1 MFNSIKMKY
10 FKKLLMLLVFFT
22 SLLFLGC
29 KEKLDLAPLNQIDGG
44 TAYATPERCLL
55 ALNGVYDAA
64 QSGVYDPLNGGATAV
79 RGYPFG
85 AAAIEQQDMRGEDMV
100 NVATFFAV
108 TYQATYN
115 TTSPNNVNMWK
126 ELYAL
131 INKANI
137 SIEGFR
143 GAGSK
148 GIISGSIASQYEA
161 ECRFLRAMAHHELLI
176 HFARPYSDGNGS
188 ALAVPYRDFAIQ
200 SSSSVE
206 QVKAL
211 PRETVAAVYTK
222 MLADLDYAET
232 NLPALLSNVGESTY
246 RATKA
251 AAIAL
256 KMRIKLHKNDMP
268 AVIAEGAKLLPAYSA
283 IDPLNFTAVVSPIG
297 AWKLTPVVNGPFIDN
312 ASKESIFSIK
322 NDPLDNP
329 QTNASLARM
338 YGQSSTATG
347 GRGLVAISP
356 LAWNLPEWTCTDR
369 RRTVLYYNG
378 TDNTGNTNKFT
389 SKYTDA
395 VNQSDWTPYI
405 RYAEVLLMQAEA
417 EARNAATVSADAVK
431 LLNTLRN
438 RAIADSVTNQY
449 TVASF
454 ATKNALI
461 NAILKERRIEFL
473 AEGKRWGDIHRWVQD
488 PVFGA
493 AGVPDK
499 MVNGFNNIAAFVC
512 GGAVPATG
520 TPFIPYSDYRFLW
533 PIPQQ
538 ERNTNPI
545 IEQNPGY

>member
-1 MFNSIKMKY
+1 MNY
-10 FKKLLMLLVFFT
+10 VKKLTIALVFFASLVFT
-22 SLLFLGC
+22 SC
-29 KEKLDLAPLNQIDGG
+29 KEKLDLAPFNQIDGG
-44 TAYATPERCLL
+44 TAFATADRCLL
-55 ALNGVYDAA
+55 AINGVYDAA
-64 QSGVYDPLNGGATAV
+64 QSGVYDPLNGTATSV

-85 AAAIEQQDMRGEDMV
+85 AAAIAQQDMRGEDMV
-100 NVATFFAV
+100 NVATFFAI

-137 SIEGFR
+137 SIDGFR
-143 GAGSK
+143 GAASK
-148 GIISGSIASQYEA
+148 GIISTTLASQYEA

-176 HFARPYSDGNGS
+176 HFARPYSDGNGG
-188 ALAVPYRDFAIQ
+188 ALGVPYRDFAIQ

-211 PRETVAAVYTK
+211 PREAVSAVYTK

-232 NLPALLSNVGESTY
+232 NLAALLAGTGESTY

-268 AVIAEGAKLLPAYSA
+268 GVIAEGAKLIPATIA
-283 IDPLNFTAVVSPIG
+283 PLNFTSVVSPIG
-297 AWKLTPVVNGPFIDN
+297 AWSLMPVVNGAFLNN

-322 NDPLDNP
+322 NDALDNP
-329 QTNASLARM
+329 GTNASLSRM
-338 YGQSSTATG
+338 YGQSTSAG
-347 GRGLVAISP
+347 GRGLAAIGP
-356 LAWNLPEWTCTDR
+356 IVWNLPEWTCTDR
-369 RRTVLYYNG
+369 RRNTLYYTG
-378 TDNTGNTNKFT
+378 TDGNGVVNNNKFT
-389 SKYTDA
+389 SKYTDV

-405 RYAEVLLMQAEA
+405 RYAEVLLTQAEA
-417 EARNAATVSADAVK
+417 EARNASTVSQRAID
-431 LLNTLRN
+431 LLNTVRN
-438 RAIADSVTNQY
+438 RAIVDSATNQY
-449 TVASF
+449 TAVSLP
-454 ATKNALI
+454 TKNAVI

-473 AEGKRWGDIHRWVQD
+473 AEGKRWGDIHRLAQD

-493 AGVPDK
+493 GGVPDK
-499 MVNGFNNIAAFVC
+499 MVNGYNNISVYVC
-512 GGAVPATG
+512 GGAVPAFG
-520 TPFIPYSDYRFLW
+520 TPAIPYSDYRFLW